1 MNALLYT
8 CTSPTFAS
16 ISLCILEI
24 SCFTIPQGRVA
35 HDGHLFANYQWRFV
49 ERRQSTC
56 YGCMVDKL
64 PDNMPMMANSRVTVS
79 EFPRGQATEFPPY
92 YKKRLT
98 PMRAIGADEVPM
110 ISMGRYG
117 SVLRYYRPSDD
128 AFLAMFDSAKKVI
141 RMSLQDLGPVRIPN
155 TTITLPG
162 CVWPKKYLAAL
173 GRAIW
178 KRNVNVEIV
187 LSNPH
192 SHPGGLKTADA
203 EYGNGWSCVDVAA
216 EIIKTIRKQFPNAAD
231 LALRIKV
238 EKNLRVCFIRRRAGN
253 KWDNGTDTLGL
264 HSKHFIID
272 DICTYIGS
280 QNLYVCDLAEW
291 GVVIDHAET
300 VRKIMSEYWIPMW
313 AVSFT
318 GEDCNVQQV
327 MDGLDIDRGGEP
339 SAFFTREKRKQQ
351 MWAAAM
357 ASKRGS
363 ELFFD
368 VDED

>member
-1 MNALLYT
+1 
-8 CTSPTFAS
+8 
-16 ISLCILEI
+16 
-24 SCFTIPQGRVA
+24 
-35 HDGHLFANYQWRFV
+35 
-49 ERRQSTC
+49 
-56 YGCMVDKL
+56 
-64 PDNMPMMANSRVTVS
+64 MPLMAKSRVTVS

-128 AFLAMFDSAKKVI
+128 AFLAMFDSAKRVI
-141 RMSLQDLGPVRIPN
+141 RLAVQDLGPVCIPN
-155 TTITLPG
+155 TTITVPG
-162 CVWPKKYLAAL
+162 CVWPKKYLSAL

-192 SHPGGLKTADA
+192 SLPGGLRPTEAQ
-203 EYGNGWSCVDVAA
+203 YGNGWSCVDVAA
-216 EIIKTIRKQFPNAAD
+216 EIIKTIRKQFPKAAD
-231 LALRIKV
+231 RDLRIKV
-238 EKNLRVCFIRRRAGN
+238 EKNLSVCFLRRKAGN
-253 KWDNGTDTLGL
+253 KWDNRTDTLGL
-264 HSKHFIID
+264 HSKHFLID

-291 GVVIDHAET
+291 GIVIDHKET
-300 VRKIMSEYWIPMW
+300 VQKIMSEYWIPMW
-313 AVSFT
+313 ATSFT

-327 MDGLDIDRGGEP
+327 MDGLAIDRDGEE
-339 SAFFTREKRKQQ
+339 SAFFTTEKRKQQ
-351 MWAAAM
+351 KRAAAM
-357 ASKRGS
+357 QAGTGLKLGS
-363 ELFFD
+363 ELYLD